1 MALDAQEI
9 ENFITSSTSRLTAAR
24 CVVPP
29 YVEDDFHSLDADVP
43 VRRASRLEEF
53 YRNLTGK
60 FFDREHEVRHQHRS
74 RRRHRQGHLRHP
86 SRRTCG
92 IPALLGHSRREP
104 SGVRVG
110 HAAL

>member
-1 MALDAQEI
+1 
-9 ENFITSSTSRLTAAR
+9 
-24 CVVPP
+24 
-29 YVEDDFHSLDADVP
+29 
-43 VRRASRLEEF
+43 
-53 YRNLTGK
+53 
-60 FFDREHEVRHQHRS
+60 VRHQHRS